1 MKLFVFD
8 FVSILF
14 VGVEVVVVL
23 KLFVFDFVNSWFVD
37 VEVVAVLKLL
47 VFNVG
52 IIMVVRIESW
62 QYLGVGSIEDV
73 WCMVCLCNIVI
84 VLNLLS
90 SCPVQYLSC
99 WSELCCSIEL
109 VAVLTV
115 HCVAMEGVFNLVCI
129 YLGVV
134 LNFPSIDLCLY

>member
-1 MKLFVFD
+1 MV
-8 FVSILF
+8 
-14 VGVEVVVVL
+14 
-23 KLFVFDFVNSWFVD
+23 
-37 VEVVAVLKLL
+37 VLKLL
-47 VFNVG
+47 VFDFA

-109 VAVLTV
+109 VAVLIV
-115 HCVAMEGVFNLVCI
+115 HCVAIEGVFNLVCI
-129 YLGVV
+129 
-134 LNFPSIDLCLY
+134 